1 MADENVTRPQAEPLH
16 LSPVGWEAE
25 LAELRQ
31 RQALARE
38 LGGKDRVARQHAGGW
53 RLVASSTKAI
63 EKQQMWRSRPLPQTR
78 ACSEPSTRLQWRATN
93 LDRGQ
98 GS

>member
-38 LGGKDRVARQHAGGW
+38 LGGKDRVAGQHAGGCRRPRGHES
-53 RLVASSTKAI
+53 RLVSTGLSRRRR
-63 EKQQMWRSRPLPQTR
+63 KQ
-78 ACSEPSTRLQWRATN
+78 
-93 LDRGQ
+93 
-98 GS
+98 

>member
-1 MADENVTRPQAEPLH
+1 MADENVTQPQAEPLH
-16 LSPVGWEAE
+16 LSPVGWEVE

-38 LGGKDRVARQHAGGW
+38 LRDKDRVAHEHAGRWRRPRGQIEVRFE

-63 EKQQMWRSRPLPQTR
+63 ESNKSAGLVPRLKPGHGPSR
-78 ACSEPSTRLQWRATN
+78 
-93 LDRGQ
+93 
-98 GS
+98 